1 MDAILIKSGIV
12 NYKEALEIQ
21 KIIHNLRKNEE
32 IPNTLWLLEHEP
44 VITFGRR
51 GKLENLIVPENYLKE
66 VGINIYYVER
76 GGDVTYHGPG
86 QLIGY
91 LFFRINGLSE
101 IRNFV
106 RNLEKAIILGLK
118 ELNINAKQIENYTGV
133 WVGNNKI
140 CAIGIAVKDWITFH
154 GFALYIDPIYE
165 HFNLIVPCG
174 IKDKGITSI
183 YKEVGIKER
192 KLVENSIISGFER
205 VFNLKFKEI
214 ELSEIL
220 KKEVEVYGNK
230 GA

>member
-1 MDAILIKSGIV
+1 LDAILIRSGIV
-12 NYKEALEIQ
+12 EYKKALEIQ
-21 KIIHNLRKNEE
+21 RIIHNLRKNDK

-51 GKLENLIVPENYLKE
+51 GKVENLIVPENYLKE
-66 VGINIYYVER
+66 MGISVYYVER
-76 GGDVTYHGPG
+76 GGDITYHGPG

-91 LFFRINGLSE
+91 LFFRINGLNE

-106 RNLEKAIILGLK
+106 RNLEKAIIVGLR

-165 HFNLIVPCG
+165 HFNLIV
-174 IKDKGITSI
+174 
-183 YKEVGIKER
+183 V
-192 KLVENSIISGFER
+192 
-205 VFNLKFKEI
+205 
-214 ELSEIL
+214 
-220 KKEVEVYGNK
+220 
-230 GA
+230 